1 MSWSRVARRAMDW
14 MIMLSTLFTLNLTC
28 MRGTEGA
35 RGQTDVVRGRRGV
48 GLYGDFA
55 KGVQMG
61 EGLNDHADSIG

>member
-1 MSWSRVARRAMDW
+1 
-14 MIMLSTLFTLNLTC
+14 